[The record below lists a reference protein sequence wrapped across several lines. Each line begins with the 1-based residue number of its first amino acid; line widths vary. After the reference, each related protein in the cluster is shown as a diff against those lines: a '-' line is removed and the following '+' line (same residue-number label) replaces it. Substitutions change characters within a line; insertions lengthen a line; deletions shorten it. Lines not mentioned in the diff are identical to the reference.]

1 MLNDKRDSDLR
12 IPKPRSFLTLQHDIF
27 ISIQDLL
34 SIETGLRIYYT
45 LSFHKQCLWLRFF
58 FFLAQRS
65 SPTKSLWGRPFRMF
79 ILCPS
84 GQLHNDF
91 DCCLFL
97 CVLSLCVSVSTLIS
111 TSKILSS
118 MTADIAFISHACLPV
133 STILSRIQ

>member
-27 ISIQDLL
+27 TSIQGLL

-45 LSFHKQCLWLRFF
+45 LSFHKQCLWLR
-58 FFLAQRS
+58 LWLKGHHPQRACG
-65 SPTKSLWGRPFRMF
+65 SLPSECF

-84 GQLHNDF
+84 GQLHHDF
-91 DCCLFL
+91 DCCLLL
-97 CVLSLCVSVSTLIS
+97 CELSLCVSVSTSFS
-111 TSKILSS
+111 TSKILNS
-118 MTADIAFISHACLPV
+118 MKADIAFLSHACLPV